1 MKLTEPL
8 GTVHEDDGRGH
19 IDHFI
24 NFGSKTLGEWSEMEI
39 YARWVINHFRLPA
52 VTMNALWSIMR
63 NHKLFCTYE
72 GVKYRVI
79 GASRLGDL
87 WLAKDFT
94 KEVGYDKRV
103 DWRKCSNWSKE

>member
-8 GTVHEDDGRGH
+8 GTEHDDDGRGH

-24 NFGSKTLGEWSEMEI
+24 DFGSEAMDQSDDAET

-52 VTMNALWSIMR
+52 VTMNAFWPIMKE
-63 NHKLFCTYE
+63 HKLFCTYD
-72 GVKYRVI
+72 GAKYRVT

-87 WLAKDFT
+87 WLAEDF
-94 KEVGYDKRV
+94 KREVGYDKRV
-103 DWRKCSNWSKE
+103 DWRNCSGWEKD